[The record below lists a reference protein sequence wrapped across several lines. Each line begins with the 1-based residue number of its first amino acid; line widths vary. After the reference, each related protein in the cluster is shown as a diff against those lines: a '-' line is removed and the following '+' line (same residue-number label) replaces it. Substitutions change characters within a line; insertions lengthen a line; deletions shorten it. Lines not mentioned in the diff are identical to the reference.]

1 MMRQV
6 ICCGNS
12 SRFLVSRFERR
23 SSSTFLAPEILGDHP
38 NASGGVKAGIF
49 ALSVS
54 DRFQVNIRQTSIRLG
69 GGFVLRLLDALNLRD
84 CWASSDGK
92 FHAHMKCFQDP
103 EVQEG

>member
-12 SRFLVSRFERR
+12 SRLLVSRFERR
-23 SSSTFLAPEILGDHP
+23 SSSTYLVPKIPGDHP
-38 NASGGVKAGIF
+38 NAWGGVKAGIF
-49 ALSVS
+49 ALLS
-54 DRFQVNIRQTSIRLG
+54 DRFQVNIRQTGIQLG

-92 FHAHMKCFQDP
+92 FHAHMKCFLDP
-103 EVQEG
+103 EV